1 MKRTVPQLT
10 LEELHAAMLA
20 GAASEAMAQR
30 APRADRV
37 AIEFEEEKG
46 VSYVLSE
53 NPLIRFI
60 DAINKTFAHAPE
72 KQQAAIERLVL
83 VARDALRDRRAAP
96 YVRTQSPG
104 MLEVH
109 QSLLEAI
116 CTVPLFYGELSPIE
130 RVFAL
135 AEEIRQRFDPEAA
148 PQGVT

>member
-1 MKRTVPQLT
+1 MKRSVPQLT
-10 LEELHAAMLA
+10 LEELHSAMLA
-20 GAASEAMAQR
+20 CAASEAMAQR
-30 APRADRV
+30 EPRADRV

-60 DAINKTFAHAPE
+60 DAINETFAHAPE

-83 VARDALRDRRAAP
+83 VARDVLRDRRAAP
-96 YVRTQSPG
+96 YVRTQSTG
-104 MLEVH
+104 MPEVH

-116 CTVPLFYGELSPIE
+116 CTVPLFYGELSPLE

-135 AEEIRQRFDPEAA
+135 AAEIRQRLDPEAA